1 MLRQTPM
8 PKAAQAAYHGCSY
21 FSSNLPHHEH
31 NTMQASTFRSTPRLS
46 PANRVFSAAFSAMA
60 LCAVAALPASTLAQS
75 TAATTTPAAAT
86 APLGKTEL
94 TWLGQAAFRIKT
106 PGGKIIVVDPWIT
119 GGPKAP
125 AMYKTDLSALGKID
139 VLLVTHAHVDHM
151 GDAPALAKLNNTKLY
166 GPADMVTPLV
176 TLGIL
181 PAELTHRFN
190 KSGSVTP
197 APGIKVTAVAAEHSS
212 LLVWNNPATGKN
224 ESHPAGE
231 AVGYIIE
238 LENGFKIWHMGDT
251 GLFGDMK
258 FIAEYYK
265 PDLVLAPIGGN
276 FTMGPEDAAF
286 AMRNWI
292 ATKGVVPIHYNS
304 NPLAKGTLAEF
315 QAAMKGAA
323 VPVVPMTEGQTLA
336 F

>member
-1 MLRQTPM
+1 MLLSRFLASPM
-8 PKAAQAAYHGCSY
+8 SIA
-21 FSSNLPHHEH
+21 
-31 NTMQASTFRSTPRLS
+31 LS
-46 PANRVFSAAFSAMA
+46 AFLA
-60 LCAVAALPASTLAQS
+60 LGAALPAAAQ
-75 TAATTTPAAAT
+75 TAAAAPAAT
-86 APLGKTEL
+86 GKTEL
-94 TWLGQAAFRIKT
+94 LWLGQASFRIKS
-106 PGGKIIVVDPWIT
+106 PGGKIIVIDPWIT

-125 AMYKTDLSALGKID
+125 APYKTDLAALGKVD
-139 VLLVTHAHVDHM
+139 VLLVTHAHVDHI

-166 GPADMVTPLV
+166 GPADMITPMV

-190 KSGSVTP
+190 KTGSVKP
-197 APGIKVTAVAAEHSS
+197 VPGIKVTAVAAEHSS
-212 LLVWNNPATGKN
+212 LLVWNNPATSKN

-258 FIAEYYK
+258 FISEYYK
-265 PDLVLAPIGGN
+265 PDVVLMPIGGN

-286 AMRNWI
+286 AANTWI
-292 ATKGVVPIHYNS
+292 KPKNVIAMHYNS
-304 NPLAKGTLAEF
+304 NPLAAGTLAEF
-315 QAAMKGAA
+315 QAAMKGSS
-323 VPVVPMTEGQTLA
+323 VKVVPMTEGQSVE